1 MKTLGLVLVV
11 LWAAN
16 LAAQN
21 QPGAHAAR
29 IQAGAS
35 GQDRTCAHQAASA
48 QKESAELERTLAG
61 LRARITM
68 LRNDAGIVADQQ
80 VRDALQVD
88 AEMWVSVIEMLQQ
101 RADRLKERT
110 PPKDP
115 PSPGNP

>member
-1 MKTLGLVLVV
+1 MKTLGLVLLV
-11 LWAAN
+11 LWAAA
-16 LAAQN
+16 LSPQN
-21 QPGAHAAR
+21 QPGAHAPR

-35 GQDRTCAHQAASA
+35 GQSRTCAHEAASA

-61 LRARITM
+61 LRARMTM

-88 AEMWVSVIEMLQQ
+88 AEMWASVIEMLQQ

-110 PPKDP
+110 PAKGP
-115 PSPGNP
+115 PSL

>member
-1 MKTLGLVLVV
+1 MKTLGLVLLV
-11 LWAAN
+11 LWAAA
-16 LAAQN
+16 LSAQN

-29 IQAGAS
+29 IQAGVS
-35 GQDRTCAHQAASA
+35 GQDCTCVDQAASA
-48 QKESAELERTLAG
+48 QKESAALERSLAG
-61 LRARITM
+61 LRARMTM

-88 AEMWVSVIEMLQQ
+88 AEMWASVIEMLQQ

-110 PPKDP
+110 PAKVP